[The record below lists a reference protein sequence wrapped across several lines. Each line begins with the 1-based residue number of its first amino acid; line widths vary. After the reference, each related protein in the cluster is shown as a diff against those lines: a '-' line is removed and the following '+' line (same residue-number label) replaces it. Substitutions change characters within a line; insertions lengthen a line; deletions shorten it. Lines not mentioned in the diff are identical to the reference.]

1 MEIILKIVTPIF
13 VLITSVIGYF
23 LKSLMNEHKEY
34 KGKVDDINTKLQL
47 LENEHINKV
56 EMLND
61 KIDSLHNAIEKL
73 SDKLDKINYYVK

>member
-1 MEIILKIVTPIF
+1 MEIVLKIVTPI
-13 VLITSVIGYF
+13 VLIVTSIISYF

-34 KGKVDDINTKLQL
+34 KKKVDLMDTKLQI

-61 KIDSLHNAIEKL
+61 KIDSLYNAIEKL
-73 SDKLDKINYYVK
+73 SDKLDKINEHVK